1 MAPSDPPASRKDT
14 VAEKAT
20 FFFSEKM
27 TKMNMLSSKK
37 NILQIRSN
45 NLSEDLKH

>member
-1 MAPSDPPASRKDT
+1 MAPSDPPASRKHT

-20 FFFSEKM
+20 YFFSEKM
-27 TKMNMLSSKK
+27 TKMNMSKE

>member
-14 VAEKAT
+14 VAENNI
-20 FFFSEKM
+20 FFSEKM
-27 TKMNMLSSKK
+27 TKMNMLSSKE